1 VDLESPGFLH
11 LGAELG
17 ADIALVSMLFL
28 GIVLTFGVVLAVRGK
43 FELHRYV
50 QTFAVFFSTIVVF
63 YLMVLRL
70 FDPDEEDVEAGMA
83 LFEIVLL
90 THILIGSAAVL
101 LGVFIALRANSLV
114 PKILQFRNYKT
125 PMRVSYALYMVA
137 ILLGV
142 WVYVAMPDRVG
153 A

>member
-1 VDLESPGFLH
+1 
-11 LGAELG
+11 
-17 ADIALVSMLFL
+17 
-28 GIVLTFGVVLAVRGK
+28 
-43 FELHRYV
+43 
-50 QTFAVFFSTIVVF
+50 
-63 YLMVLRL
+63 VLRL
-70 FDPDEEDVEAGMA
+70 FNPDEEDSEAGIS

-90 THILIGSAAVL
+90 THIFIGSAAVL
-101 LGVFIALRANSLV
+101 LGIFIALRANGFV

-137 ILLGV
+137 ILLGI